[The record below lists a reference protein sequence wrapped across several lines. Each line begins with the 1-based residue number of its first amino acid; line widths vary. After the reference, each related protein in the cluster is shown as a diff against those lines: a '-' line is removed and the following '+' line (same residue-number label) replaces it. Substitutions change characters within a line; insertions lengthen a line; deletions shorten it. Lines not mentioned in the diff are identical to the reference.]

1 MAIKRGIRAKIF
13 LLSAT
18 IILIPLMVLSLFVM
32 GRTVTTAEKN
42 HENYQQASMKKVGQA
57 VETIMRELERAS
69 LFMIGDKDIRT
80 YLSTGD
86 KELLDDVYNTLIYLR
101 NNSDYIKAIQIEGA
115 NGEVLANGSMPLNIT
130 RADRERADALNGK
143 SFWGQDEDIYGERY
157 LYLCRLL
164 RDTENPSHHLGTAKL
179 YLDSRGLSDYL
190 RSEMEPSM
198 NYVILDEEGRLLF
211 NTGFPEE
218 KGDILNYNNLL
229 AGTGGCYR
237 TEEQAKEDEYYLSPY
252 GLAAGRW
259 ILCGVSGTG
268 DVDSMISASLLLILG
283 LSVSCFLVC
292 AALALLVSQRI
303 LKPLSEVI
311 RHMDTFGHQDF
322 STRIEVRGNDEA
334 ALVARHFNQMADQI
348 QDLIQKV
355 YEGTIRKKEAEL
367 KALQAQ
373 INPHFIYNTLFS
385 VKCLVSLGE
394 NDTAE
399 RMLENF
405 TAMLRTILGQKDE
418 MISLQEELVILHQ
431 YFVVLQ
437 CKYGDEI
444 LLDVDIPEDL
454 LKQRVLKFVL
464 QPIVENSIF
473 HGLEP
478 AGSKG
483 HVVVRAWE
491 RGARLYLSVEDDGA
505 GMDCNRLKEVQGTIG
520 SDNST
525 MVGINNTVK
534 RIKLHF
540 GAQYGVEISSEKDVG
555 TKVVLILPSIKAEGQ
570 AAKGDGAY

>member
-198 NYVILDEEGRLLF
+198 NYVILDEE
-211 NTGFPEE
+211 
-218 KGDILNYNNLL
+218 
-229 AGTGGCYR
+229 
-237 TEEQAKEDEYYLSPY
+237 AKEDEYYLSPY

-355 YEGTIRKKEAEL
+355 YEVTIRKKEAEL

-373 INPHFIYNTLFS
+373 INPHFLYNTL
-385 VKCLVSLGE
+385 
-394 NDTAE
+394 DIAYWTAKME
-399 RMLENF
+399 RASQ
-405 TAMLRTILGQKDE
+405 TSE
-418 MISLQEELVILHQ
+418 MIDSLSQFFRHALIMDDDFTTVGNEIEHLRYYIILKRQGKTSFDFELDYEEETLGCR
-431 YFVVLQ
+431 VVKL
-437 CKYGDEI
+437 
-444 LLDVDIPEDL
+444 
-454 LKQRVLKFVL
+454 VL
-464 QPIVENSIF
+464 QPLVENAILHGISGIKDGKVEVNIF
-473 HGLEP
+473 RDGETLKYEV
-478 AGSKG
+478 K
-483 HVVVRAWE
+483 
-491 RGARLYLSVEDDGA
+491 DNGA
-505 GMDCNRLKEVQGTIG
+505 GIDVDDMNQLLEHVETNNRGL
-520 SDNST
+520 
-525 MVGINNTVK
+525 GIKNMND
-534 RIKLHF
+534 RIRL
-540 GAQYGVEISSEKDVG
+540 AC
-555 TKVVLILPSIKAEGQ
+555 
-570 AAKGDGAY
+570 GDGYGLSFYNGEGKGAVITVTQPFKPAVQTCSDTGRGI

>member
-229 AGTGGCYR
+229 TGTGGCYR

-252 GLAAGRW
+252 SLAAGRW
-259 ILCGVSGTG
+259 IL
-268 DVDSMISASLLLILG
+268 
-283 LSVSCFLVC
+283 
-292 AALALLVSQRI
+292 
-303 LKPLSEVI
+303 
-311 RHMDTFGHQDF
+311 
-322 STRIEVRGNDEA
+322 
-334 ALVARHFNQMADQI
+334 
-348 QDLIQKV
+348 
-355 YEGTIRKKEAEL
+355 
-367 KALQAQ
+367 
-373 INPHFIYNTLFS
+373 
-385 VKCLVSLGE
+385 
-394 NDTAE
+394 
-399 RMLENF
+399 
-405 TAMLRTILGQKDE
+405 
-418 MISLQEELVILHQ
+418 
-431 YFVVLQ
+431 
-437 CKYGDEI
+437 
-444 LLDVDIPEDL
+444 
-454 LKQRVLKFVL
+454 
-464 QPIVENSIF
+464 
-473 HGLEP
+473 
-478 AGSKG
+478 
-483 HVVVRAWE
+483 
-491 RGARLYLSVEDDGA
+491 
-505 GMDCNRLKEVQGTIG
+505 
-520 SDNST
+520 
-525 MVGINNTVK
+525 
-534 RIKLHF
+534 
-540 GAQYGVEISSEKDVG
+540 
-555 TKVVLILPSIKAEGQ
+555 
-570 AAKGDGAY
+570 